1 VLHLHFYADTVKF
14 LIRRVFPGVPRRIPQ
29 SLKHPGRELAKDRR
43 NRSAARDDNDRRS
56 VNGAYPARIGEFLG
70 DESAIAPL
78 QALDVRESRCDLLE
92 FGARAEKLG
101 DGFRSHDGERRDE
114 LNIILVS
121 DSLAKSRSMTLSQ
134 GQVMLVAFGILFA
147 GFMLATATYYAT
159 MRFAADA
166 SNPYFRALVTSLHRD
181 DAQRSQA
188 EVRENLNALAA
199 KVGELQARILRL
211 DAFGERLAKAAGIK
225 KEEFRFD
232 DTPGQGGPEV
242 LLDHELTVPEF
253 QKMLADMSKVL
264 DDRSEKLGVL
274 DSFFMDDRLARKTIP
289 TTMPVSGAY
298 YSSNYGYRI
307 DPINGHSEFH
317 TGVDLVAPIGTPV
330 VAAAGGV
337 VSFSGA
343 MPEYGN
349 VVDVDHDNGLTSR
362 YAHLSKR
369 LVKVGDVVMKG
380 QPIALVGNT
389 GRTTGPHLHF
399 EVREKGIPLNPNKFL
414 ALGKNDTV
422 LKAAFHHPTSSK
434 D

>member
-1 VLHLHFYADTVKF
+1 
-14 LIRRVFPGVPRRIPQ
+14 
-29 SLKHPGRELAKDRR
+29 
-43 NRSAARDDNDRRS
+43 
-56 VNGAYPARIGEFLG
+56 
-70 DESAIAPL
+70 
-78 QALDVRESRCDLLE
+78 
-92 FGARAEKLG
+92 
-101 DGFRSHDGERRDE
+101 

-121 DSLAKSRSMTLSQ
+121 DSLAKSRSVTLSQ
-134 GQVMLVAFGILFA
+134 AQVMLVAFGILLA
-147 GFMLATATYYAT
+147 GFMLATATYFVT

-166 SNPYFRALVTSLHRD
+166 SNPYFRALVASLHRD
-181 DAQRSQA
+181 DAQRSQT

-225 KEEFRFD
+225 KEEFHFEEK
-232 DTPGQGGPEV
+232 PGQGGPAV
-242 LLDHELTVPEF
+242 LLDHDLTVPEF
-253 QKMLADMSKVL
+253 QKMLDEMSMVL

-317 TGVDLVAPIGTPV
+317 TGVDLVTPIGTQV

-337 VSFSGA
+337 VSFSGTV
-343 MPEYGN
+343 PEYGN
-349 VVDVDHDNGLTSR
+349 MIDVDHDNGLTSR

-369 LVKVGDVVMKG
+369 LVKAGDVVMKG
-380 QPIALVGNT
+380 QLIALSGNT

-399 EVREKGIPLNPNKFL
+399 EVREKGIPLNPGKFL
-414 ALGKNDTV
+414 AMGKKDV
-422 LKAAFHHPTSSK
+422 LLKASAQRATTSK